1 MKGWV
6 RFRRGRACYTG
17 AIARLPFV
25 AWLATPEGR
34 AVLDG
39 AVARTRFAVLTERRA
54 ARRLWRQL
62 AAAAR
67 EPAAVVVIQS
77 EADAYLDRLR
87 DFTCAAGL
95 PRLSVD
101 LHRLVV
107 VPRVLVNGAAYGGI
121 ARRLLAERAFAALEG
136 GDVLRD
142 FFVRTLVDHLDA
154 AIAATLPSP
163 KRPLT
168 VSRDWISVGVDGA
181 FEWRLPMPDE
191 PQWDGHHYVVELT
204 RDPIT
209 RGVRKKVVAA
219 VERIAASLPS
229 LSRVER
235 NEILRRAVHG

>member
-1 MKGWV
+1 MRLTNSIARGTAFAIAPGTPAQTTRSPSADARRGNAFASRIAISMERGMKGWV

-136 GDVLRD
+136 
-142 FFVRTLVDHLDA
+142 
-154 AIAATLPSP
+154 
-163 KRPLT
+163 
-168 VSRDWISVGVDGA
+168 
-181 FEWRLPMPDE
+181 
-191 PQWDGHHYVVELT
+191 
-204 RDPIT
+204 
-209 RGVRKKVVAA
+209 
-219 VERIAASLPS
+219 
-229 LSRVER
+229 
-235 NEILRRAVHG
+235 